1 MRPAA
6 YASVGLAA
14 VFSGLAIHQGLV
26 AKQASTEASAMV
38 GSDGSLAAG
47 SDPIRYQTLRDQN
60 SAASRNAYLSAGA
73 AVVFAGTAAVL
84 GWKSRARP
92 EDAGT
97 LALAF

>member
-14 VFSGLAIHQGLV
+14 VFTGLAIHQGLV
-26 AKQASTEASAMV
+26 ARQASTEASAMV

-47 SDPIRYQTLRDQN
+47 ADPLRYQALRDQTS
-60 SAASRNAYLSAGA
+60 SATRSAYVSAGA
-73 AVVFAGTAAVL
+73 AVVFAATAGVL
-84 GWKSRARP
+84 GWKSRAAA
-92 EDAGT
+92 EDAGA